1 MSGFVVPTNFN
12 TIGQTVITGE
22 AEAVD
27 KAGEIAKEMGAKKV
41 SVLNTA
47 GPFHTEKL
55 KSCSEELR
63 KELEKVT
70 INKKDSKVIK
80 NLDGKAYQ
88 ESDDVVDIL
97 SRHIM
102 NPVRFTYDLQ
112 TMYDSGIDTFIEIL
126 PRKTIT
132 GFVKRMNFERPIEI
146 KSINNIETLEK
157 VIEEVKI
164 NE

>member
-1 MSGFVVPTNFN
+1 
-12 TIGQTVITGE
+12 
-22 AEAVD
+22 
-27 KAGEIAKEMGAKKV
+27 MGAKKV

-55 KSCSEELR
+55 ERCSEELR
-63 KELEKVT
+63 KELEKVK
-70 INKKDSKVIK
+70 INHKNSKVVK

-88 ESDDVVDIL
+88 ESDNVVDIL
-97 SRHIM
+97 SKHIM

-112 TMYDSGIDTFIEIL
+112 TMYDNGIDTFIEML

-132 GFVKRMNFERPIEI
+132 GFVKRMNFERPVEI

-157 VIEEVKI
+157 VIEEVKS